1 MALLEKQLFVKPSLI
16 PGAGKGLFTK
26 KPIVKGSR
34 IVEYKGIRTTW
45 KEVDDDNGKNGYIY
59 YINRNLVINAKPL
72 TKTLGRYANDAN
84 GLKKIKALTNNARYV
99 VDEFK
104 VYIEAAKDIPAGGEI
119 LVRYGKE
126 YWDIIRFN
134 LKLGKKKKAT

>member
-59 YINRNLVINAKPL
+59 YINRNLVIDAKPL

-99 VDEFK
+99 VDESK
-104 VYIEAAKDIPAGGEI
+104 VYIEAATDIPAGGEI

-134 LKLGKKKKAT
+134 LKLGKKKKVT